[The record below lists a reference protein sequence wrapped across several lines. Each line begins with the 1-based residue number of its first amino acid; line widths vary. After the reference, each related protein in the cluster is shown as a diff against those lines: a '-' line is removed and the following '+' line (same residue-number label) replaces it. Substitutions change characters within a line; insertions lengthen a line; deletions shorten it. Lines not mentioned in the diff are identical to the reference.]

1 MKKIF
6 VLLFALS
13 FGLLLLA
20 CNGTTTT
27 EAPTTAAPTTAAP
40 TTAAPTTAAPTT
52 VVPTTE
58 APTTTIADAELMEM
72 YEGSHTVSAMGSE
85 VVYLYE
91 IHFNSGD
98 YYFMSEFEMGGEE
111 YVYEE
116 TGTYSVSGN
125 TITMTP
131 LDETAVTG
139 EVLASG
145 NISIPIKASS
155 MATRGPRELSEVLVE
170 RIYVG
175 THDVSAMG
183 SAVTYVYQMTFAHG
197 NYHFYSEFEM
207 AGTLYNFIEV
217 GTYAV
222 DGTTLTIT
230 PDGGEAVTGTIGD
243 GTVTIGVKASAMAS
257 RADRTLSATM
267 LNMFYEGTHTVSAM
281 GSDVVYAYTI
291 TFQNGNYAFHSEFE
305 MGGTPYTYDEVGTY
319 SVDSEGVITL
329 TPDSETAVT
338 GQVNDDYSITIPI
351 KASSMAT
358 RGDQTLT
365 AYMKE
370 LIVTE

>member
-1 MKKIF
+1 
-6 VLLFALS
+6 
-13 FGLLLLA
+13 
-20 CNGTTTT
+20 
-27 EAPTTAAPTTAAP
+27 
-40 TTAAPTTAAPTT
+40 
-52 VVPTTE
+52 
-58 APTTTIADAELMEM
+58 
-72 YEGSHTVSAMGSE
+72 MGSE

-111 YVYEE
+111 YLYEE

-131 LDETAVTG
+131 ADETAVTG

-155 MATRGPRELSEVLVE
+155 MATRGPRELTEVLID

-230 PDGGEAVTGTIGD
+230 PDGGEAVTGTIGQD
-243 GTVTIGVKASAMAS
+243 DTISIGIKASAMAS
-257 RADRTLSATM
+257 RAERQLEATK

-281 GSDVVYAYTI
+281 GSDVVYTYTI
-291 TFQNGNYAFHSEFE
+291 TFQFGEYTFHSEFE
-305 MGGTPYTYDEVGTY
+305 MDGTPYTYDEVGTY
-319 SVDSEGVITL
+319 GVDGEGVITF

-338 GQVNDDYSITIPI
+338 GQVNADYSITLPI